1 MNKQLHKNRC
11 RNILKQVQ
19 DGMTTT
25 RHRNTVIL
33 NSFQNLIIV
42 SFLFIFTNS
51 FSQTITHGP
60 IVGAVTSTSV
70 KILLITDTVN
80 RSEILKF
87 DKRLLEQDPI
97 GHICI
102 FIKGSGIESL
112 LYDIVGSKIY
122 DSLDW
127 SFMLKNRVI
136 DPVKN
141 NVHIFKFDSLLPNTT
156 YEYTVNLP
164 FFEGSYSTGSFKTF
178 PTNYQPTNFSFTLGS
193 CTEQHHNDSIFVEM
207 QKHKPTFFLHL
218 GDWLYP
224 DNFKED
230 KFYYD
235 ENLEHQKEL
244 YQKRYE
250 MPNLKTFLQTT
261 PMDFVFDD
269 EDGVYDDFSKNSY
282 TEIKMNGNATEI
294 KEVPYPDSLR
304 KMAIKGLHTFFPSY
318 KEIEDQAYH
327 SFVYGNAEVFFL
339 DTRSTRSPNSEVFTK
354 TKSGKYKYKVPKGH
368 TILDTA
374 QMNWLLT
381 KLKNSKA
388 DWKFIVSGVTF
399 NKSYKQVLDM
409 CMRVQNRKLP
419 NGLTGAYVATSLASM
434 WFAFPETQQKLIE
447 YCNDNQIK
455 NVIVLSG
462 DAHTAGIDDGTNAGF
477 PELMAGGLAQTNS
490 KLVSIIKNTM
500 RLNLWNQGGQGI
512 NNSNF
517 NDAFGKVEV
526 FGKDSVRLSAIDKYG
541 TEICH
546 YEVKNGFLPEKYNIK
561 PYNKIFPRHK
571 IRSTIRL
578 LKIALHH

>member
-1 MNKQLHKNRC
+1 MMNDKLFPEMNNQLHNNRC
-11 RNILKQVQ
+11 RNILKQFQ
-19 DGMTTT
+19 HGMAKTKQCDI
-25 RHRNTVIL
+25 VIL
-33 NSFQNLIIV
+33 NLFQNLILML
-42 SFLFIFTNS
+42 FLFFFSNS

-60 IVGAVTSTSV
+60 IVGAVTDSSA
-70 KILLITDTVN
+70 KILLMTNKIDYSIVIEEN
-80 RSEILKF
+80 NKIIYGLNFLEIVLARKEKTINNKNEEISISTNPKNLK
-87 DKRLLEQDPI
+87 
-97 GHICI
+97 
-102 FIKGSGIESL
+102 
-112 LYDIVGSKIY
+112 
-122 DSLDW
+122 
-127 SFMLKNRVI
+127 
-136 DPVKN
+136 
-141 NVHIFKFDSLLPNTT
+141 PNT
-156 YEYTVNLP
+156 EYTYKIFSDNIID
-164 FFEGSYSTGSFKTF
+164 TIIGSFKTF
-178 PTNYQPTNFSFTLGS
+178 PKNYQSTNFSFTLGS

-207 QKHKPTFFLHL
+207 QKHQPAFFLHL

-235 ENLEHQKEL
+235 KSLEHQKEL

-250 MPNLKTFLQTT
+250 MPNLKNFLQTT

-282 TEIKMNGNATEI
+282 TELKMNGNSIEI

-304 KMAIKGLHTFFPSY
+304 KIAIEGLHTFFPSY
-318 KEIEDQAYH
+318 NEIEDQAYH
-327 SFVYGNAEVFFL
+327 SFVYGNAEIFFL

-354 TKSGKYKYKVPKGH
+354 TKNGKYKYKVPKGH
-368 TILDTA
+368 TILDSA
-374 QMNWLLT
+374 QMNWLLA

-399 NKSYKQVLDM
+399 NKSYKQVLDI

-419 NGLTGAYVATSLASM
+419 NGLTGAYIAASLASM

-462 DAHTAGIDDGTNAGF
+462 DAHTAGIDDGKNAGF

-490 KLVSIIKNTM
+490 KLVSIIMNTM

-512 NNSNF
+512 NNTNF

-546 YEVKNGFLPEKYNIK
+546 YKVKNDFLPEKYSIK
-561 PYNKIFPRHK
+561 PYTKILTRHK